1 MQKVFIE
8 FLLAKGYAVSDKFIF
23 TRNLM
28 ATTNHSDNEIRLVVW
43 VVVLAELLDILWN
56 LQNNL

>member
-1 MQKVFIE
+1 MICKSLFIQKVFIE

-28 ATTNHSDNEIRLVVW
+28 ATTNHSDNEIRLVV
-43 VVVLAELLDILWN
+43 
-56 LQNNL
+56 